1 MNTPEKQAKSRREP
15 ARYFLGI
22 LLLSAGA
29 SVGNKLLTVLANRA
43 QTGLWLD
50 TVFVITAVFSGG
62 LEAGM
67 LTSLF
72 TTALSGIFH
81 RLFFGRDYFWGSYF
95 YGLCFAA
102 TALVTWF
109 FSRSFPG
116 ECASLRII
124 KRRKDAPPFPGPP
137 SASPLD
143 RIIMLSLLSLSLWIV
158 ISVLGALISLFNYHF
173 LRTVSDDIAAEN
185 IFKLGLLQ
193 RGFSLAV
200 SELLTRIPINI
211 IDRPVSVFIGYGTS
225 LLLKKLCNRFRY

>member
-50 TVFVITAVFSGG
+50 TAFVITAVFSGG

-67 LTSLF
+67 LTSLV
-72 TTALSGIFH
+72 TTALSGVFH

-102 TALVTWF
+102 TALVTWC
-109 FSRSFPG
+109 FSRLFPE

-124 KRRKDAPPFPGPP
+124 RRRKDAPPFPDPP

-173 LRTVSDDIAAEN
+173 LLAVSDDIAAEN
-185 IFKLGLLQ
+185 TFKLGLLQ

-200 SELLTRIPINI
+200 SEILTRIPINS
-211 IDRPVSVFIGYGTS
+211 IDRPVSALIGYGTS